1 MPFISPRFLSASIA
15 STAALPRFI
24 LSETFFSAW
33 RELYSASILRYAASS
48 SDSCFSSSDS
58 LRLASRI
65 LLPKSSVLGPASAFS
80 CSMLHL
86 ASLISKSMVWSL
98 SSRFAKAV
106 CASSEAAS
114 ALASLPWVDLSSAE
128 QASKSVSTLSSSF
141 WSSFCSPPVSAMAS
155 EISDSSL
162 RAASILDSSSA
173 CLDTRSSRFCLRV
186 TTIALFLAMESSKFV
201 LNPDC
206 SSRSISAAS
215 FLSFFVA
222 RSTLAA
228 SIFSLSSL
236 YSGPILE
243 AISSSFADIS

>member
-1 MPFISPRFLSASIA
+1 MSTTTACLFPPAATESAVSNPLSTVASSWIVPCMPFISPRFLSASIA

-114 ALASLPWVDLSSAE
+114 ALASLP
-128 QASKSVSTLSSSF
+128 
-141 WSSFCSPPVSAMAS
+141 
-155 EISDSSL
+155 
-162 RAASILDSSSA
+162 
-173 CLDTRSSRFCLRV
+173 
-186 TTIALFLAMESSKFV
+186 
-201 LNPDC
+201 
-206 SSRSISAAS
+206 
-215 FLSFFVA
+215 
-222 RSTLAA
+222 
-228 SIFSLSSL
+228 
-236 YSGPILE
+236 
-243 AISSSFADIS
+243 